1 MTIEEAVI
9 YGKKYISSID
19 TKMLISWV
27 TTYDALD
34 IINHLNEHLTQS
46 EEEMFKK
53 LVDARKNDKPIQYIT
68 NSANF
73 YGIELFV
80 NEDVLIP
87 RFETEE
93 LVENTMKILKK
104 NFANPKI
111 LDLCCG
117 SGAIGIALK
126 TKLDSCD
133 VTMSDISTKALNVA
147 KANRDKYNLDINA
160 IESDLFE
167 NINEKFDCIISN
179 PPYIKEDE
187 EIEDIVK
194 NNEPQLALYGGKD
207 GLDYYDRILKDVKN
221 HLNDKF
227 LIAFEIGATEK
238 DDVIALANKYL
249 TDIKIV
255 AKKDLQDRDRMIFI
269 SSTNLID

>member
-133 VTMSDISTKALNVA
+133 ITMADISSKALNVA

>member
-133 VTMSDISTKALNVA
+133 VTMSDISSKALNVA

>member
-27 TTYDALD
+27 TTYNALD

>member
-27 TTYDALD
+27 TTYDTLD
-34 IINHLNEHLTQS
+34 IINHLNEQLTQN
-46 EEEMFKK
+46 EEELFIK
-53 LVDARKNDKPIQYIT
+53 LVDARRNDKPIQYIT

-93 LVENTMKILKK
+93 LVENTINIINKH
-104 NFANPKI
+104 FSNPKI

-117 SGAIGIALK
+117 SGAIAIALK
-126 TKLDSCD
+126 TKLNLSD
-133 VTMSDISTKALNVA
+133 VTMSDISSKALNVA
-147 KANRDKYNLDINA
+147 MINKDKYNLEIKT

-167 NINEKFDCIISN
+167 NINDKYDCIISN
-179 PPYIKEDE
+179 PPYIKDDE

-194 NNEPQLALYGGKD
+194 NNEPKLALYGGKN
-207 GLDYYDRILKDVKN
+207 GIDYYEKILKDIRN

-227 LIAFEIGATEK
+227 VIAFEIGCTEK

-249 TDIKIV
+249 TDINIV

-269 SSTNLID
+269 TSTNLTD

>member
-27 TTYDALD
+27 TTYDTLD
-34 IINHLNEHLTQS
+34 IINHLNEHLTES
-46 EEEMFKK
+46 EEELFKK

-104 NFANPKI
+104 NFDNPKI

-117 SGAIGIALK
+117 SGAIGVALK
-126 TKLDSCD
+126 TKLDSCE
-133 VTMSDISTKALNVA
+133 VTMSDISAKALNVA
-147 KANRDKYNLDINA
+147 KANRDKYSLDINA

-179 PPYIKEDE
+179 PPYIKDDE

-194 NNEPQLALYGGKD
+194 NNEPELALYGGKD
-207 GLDYYDRILKDVKN
+207 GLDYYERILKDVKN

-249 TDIKIV
+249 TNIKIV

>member
-27 TTYDALD
+27 TTYDTLD
-34 IINHLNEHLTQS
+34 IINHLNEQLTQN
-46 EEEMFKK
+46 EEELFIK
-53 LVDARKNDKPIQYIT
+53 LVDARRNDKPIQYIT

-93 LVENTMKILKK
+93 LVENTINIINKH
-104 NFANPKI
+104 FSNPKI

-117 SGAIGIALK
+117 SGAIAIALK
-126 TKLDSCD
+126 TKLDSSHI
-133 VTMSDISTKALNVA
+133 TMSDISVNALNVA
-147 KANRDKYNLDINA
+147 KINKDKYNLDINI

-179 PPYIKEDE
+179 PPYIKDDE

-194 NNEPQLALYGGKD
+194 NNEPKLALYGGKT
-207 GLDYYDRILKDVKN
+207 GLDYYERILKDIKN
-221 HLNDKF
+221 YLNDKF
-227 LIAFEIGATEK
+227 VIAFEIGASEK

-249 TDIKIV
+249 TDINIV

-269 SSTNLID
+269 TSTNLTD